1 MDFGGFVGAKLF
13 RRMFILVLD
22 MFVYLVHKII
32 YFGIKA
38 ISNDQICCNILT

>member
-22 MFVYLVHKII
+22 IFVYLVRYI
-32 YFGIKA
+32 FNFV
-38 ISNDQICCNILT
+38 IS